1 MRGGLGAVLRVV
13 VPLLAAFALGAVA
26 VESFLGGLAGHGSL
40 MALVSVLSVIAAALA
55 TAGPQSTSVLAGLA
69 LPAGLWALAGTELCL
84 DTLPAVMGERPAG
97 ALGSSAALAAAGIT
111 AGLAALGLRRLPA
124 DEAPGPLLLGCLLV
138 ASGHAA
144 HLVSVDHQHATA
156 DVGDGLVL
164 AGAVVVVGAAARNLR
179 VRQLAFTATA
189 VAEAR
194 RRMARELHDG
204 VAQELA
210 LIESRVQ
217 ALRDSGRDESRL
229 QPVLVAAR
237 RGLDDLRR
245 AIHPH
250 PPSRRRG
257 LGTAVAPELE
267 QVARRW
273 GIHSHLDVAGD
284 LGVAP
289 ATEEAVIAIVRESI
303 NNAARHGQARQ
314 ARVRLWSH
322 DGRLHVR
329 IDDDGRGFDPA
340 DLDSGGGGFGLRD
353 MRDRARALGGDLQV
367 TSRRGRGTTVD
378 MVLP

>member
-69 LPAGLWALAGTELCL
+69 LPAGLWALAGAELCL

-124 DEAPGPLLLGCLLV
+124 HEAPGPLLLGCLLV

-229 QPVLVAAR
+229 EPVLVAAR

-257 LGTAVAPELE
+257 LGTAVAAELE

-273 GIHSHLDVAGD
+273 GIRSHL
-284 LGVAP
+284 
-289 ATEEAVIAIVRESI
+289 
-303 NNAARHGQARQ
+303 
-314 ARVRLWSH
+314 
-322 DGRLHVR
+322 
-329 IDDDGRGFDPA
+329 GRGGRPR
-340 DLDSGGGGFGLRD
+340 GGRRHRG
-353 MRDRARALGGDLQV
+353 
-367 TSRRGRGTTVD
+367 SRHRHR
-378 MVLP
+378 P